1 MTVKRAFPCRIAAAL
16 AVVWAGFSALPLG
29 ASEPPLIVAHR
40 GASGE
45 APENTMPA
53 FELAWQQ
60 GADAIE
66 GDFRL
71 TRDRR
76 IVCIHDADTKRVA
89 GIRKVVKDSTLA
101 ELQSLDVGKWKGP
114 EFKDTRIPTLVEIC
128 RSIPDGKKLFLEVK
142 CGPEI
147 VPLLLNQIDAS
158 PLQPGQLVVISFND
172 EVVRTMKAR
181 RPGWTVNLLHG
192 FNGRNPEDLD
202 REMIQVMGR
211 LRTTKASGLGHSAYL
226 GLTVNHLGRLE
237 QAGFE
242 HHVWTVNDTA
252 KAGHFLK
259 RGTRSITTDFPKA
272 MIKWLQRQGADEVR
286 Q

>member
-1 MTVKRAFPCRIAAAL
+1 MTVKRAFPSRIAAAL

-29 ASEPPLIVAHR
+29 AGEPPLIVAHR

-172 EVVRTMKAR
+172 EVVRTVKAR

-226 GLTVNHLGRLE
+226 GLTANHLGRLE